1 MSTPAHT
8 TPPSFREEVQV
19 AMPHTRDR
27 RRAATG
33 HMTLVEGLILWSTR
47 YMETDVKLEEFLFL
61 ENHYKQ
67 VMI

>member
-1 MSTPAHT
+1 
-8 TPPSFREEVQV
+8 
-19 AMPHTRDR
+19 
-27 RRAATG
+27 
-33 HMTLVEGLILWSTR
+33 MTLVEGLILWSTR